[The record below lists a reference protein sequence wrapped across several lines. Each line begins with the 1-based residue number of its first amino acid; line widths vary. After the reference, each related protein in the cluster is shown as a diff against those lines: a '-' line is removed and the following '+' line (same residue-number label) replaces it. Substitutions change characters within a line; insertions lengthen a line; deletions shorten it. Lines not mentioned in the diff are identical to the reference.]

1 MDVLLLLG
9 SVCSLVALCFT
20 VLMVAVGSMAA
31 RSPRWGKVLSA
42 ATLHEVRSRGLLTP
56 PLSLSDHLALES
68 FFRCKQ
74 AISAPDADQRLFQ
87 MLKAVTGATDEKLG
101 ELEASREEAL
111 RSSLGRQVCCAEWL
125 RQVPGHRLAACGWR
139 ACAIHSSWRFR
150 DYGGFCPYSSG
161 R

>member
-20 VLMVAVGSMAA
+20 VSMVEVGSMAA

-68 FFRCKQ
+68 FFRCRQ
-74 AISAPDADQRLFQ
+74 VISAPDADQRLFR
-87 MLKAVTGATDEKLG
+87 MLKAVTDAADEELG
-101 ELEASREEAL
+101 
-111 RSSLGRQVCCAEWL
+111 
-125 RQVPGHRLAACGWR
+125 
-139 ACAIHSSWRFR
+139 
-150 DYGGFCPYSSG
+150 
-161 R
+161 